1 MYEALSGETSLAFVG
16 DCLLTRPLAV
26 FREREFL
33 GIRDLLH
40 AADARF
46 ANLEASVHTYLDAPH
61 AQRPGRDCTRSSSAI
76 AGRVRSAGGR
86 SWPAARRPSGSLGVS
101 RSCRDATA
109 HMSPTAM
116 A

>member
-1 MYEALSGETSLAFVG
+1 MYEAVSGEISLAFVG

-26 FREREFL
+26 FREQRFL

-61 AQRPGRDCTRSSSAI
+61 AQRPGGGTYMTTEPALLADLKWLGINMLACGSSHAETSA
-76 AGRVRSAGGR
+76 
-86 SWPAARRPSGSLGVS
+86 
-101 RSCRDATA
+101 
-109 HMSPTAM
+109 
-116 A
+116 